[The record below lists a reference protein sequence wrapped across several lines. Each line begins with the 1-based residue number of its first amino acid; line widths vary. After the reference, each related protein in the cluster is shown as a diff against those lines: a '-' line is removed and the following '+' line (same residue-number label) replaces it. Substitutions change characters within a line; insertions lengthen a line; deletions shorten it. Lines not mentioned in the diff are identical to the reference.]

1 MISNED
7 SNDLIQEDILEYKK
21 GGYHPV
27 IVGECYLNRY
37 TIISK
42 LGWGQFS
49 TVWLS
54 KDNTSNSFTAL
65 KIQKSSNRCT
75 EAAME
80 EIQILTKISKSIND
94 PIWLQSL
101 TDYSIPL
108 IQRNNFI
115 VSLLSHFIHKGTN
128 GSHVCMVFEILGVN
142 LLDLIK
148 LYNYK
153 GIPLPIV
160 KNIVRQVLIGLD
172 YLHRVCGVIHTDIK
186 PENILLQLTQGQ
198 INELKNEGPFIN
210 KFPFD
215 LLNKKFVEKPLIEAY
230 QGVKKIEKRRYSKR
244 DFFNNN
250 EEEQSARSKSVS
262 SDDRE
267 KRLRTGKRTFWNK
280 DYEADKPRVK
290 ESLNVKIADLGNACW
305 GKKHFSSVIQ
315 TRQYRA
321 PEVILGMKYGFSA
334 DIWSLAC
341 MVIELITGEFLFDPV
356 SGEDYNKNSDH
367 LAQMWEILGHF
378 PLKWAKTGKKYKKY
392 FNSNGKLREIP
403 TIRVWRLKDILIQK
417 YWILPDEAESICEFV
432 KEMLVFD
439 PKLRR
444 TARDCLSHKWLY
456 EQSSHDYYLSEEEHF
471 KFVLQEEAKESA
483 GTAYL

>member
-1 MISNED
+1 
-7 SNDLIQEDILEYKK
+7 
-21 GGYHPV
+21 
-27 IVGECYLNRY
+27 
-37 TIISK
+37 
-42 LGWGQFS
+42 
-49 TVWLS
+49 
-54 KDNTSNSFTAL
+54 
-65 KIQKSSNRCT
+65 
-75 EAAME
+75 
-80 EIQILTKISKSIND
+80 
-94 PIWLQSL
+94 
-101 TDYSIPL
+101 
-108 IQRNNFI
+108 
-115 VSLLSHFIHKGTN
+115 
-128 GSHVCMVFEILGVN
+128 MVFEILGVN

-290 ESLNVKIADLGNACW
+290 ESLNVKIADLGNAC
-305 GKKHFSSVIQ
+305 
-315 TRQYRA
+315 
-321 PEVILGMKYGFSA
+321 
-334 DIWSLAC
+334 
-341 MVIELITGEFLFDPV
+341 
-356 SGEDYNKNSDH
+356 
-367 LAQMWEILGHF
+367 
-378 PLKWAKTGKKYKKY
+378 
-392 FNSNGKLREIP
+392 
-403 TIRVWRLKDILIQK
+403 
-417 YWILPDEAESICEFV
+417 
-432 KEMLVFD
+432 
-439 PKLRR
+439 
-444 TARDCLSHKWLY
+444 
-456 EQSSHDYYLSEEEHF
+456 
-471 KFVLQEEAKESA
+471 
-483 GTAYL
+483 